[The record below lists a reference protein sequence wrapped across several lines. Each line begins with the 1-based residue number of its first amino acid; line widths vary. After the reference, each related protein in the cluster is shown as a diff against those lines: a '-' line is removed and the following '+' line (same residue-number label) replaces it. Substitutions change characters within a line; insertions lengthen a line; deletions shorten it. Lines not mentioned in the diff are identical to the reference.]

1 MTGSHHLPPLPAP
14 SGTIGAA
21 PATLTDDSELE
32 KGGRP
37 SPTPP
42 RSDEEHNNAYLV
54 RFEDGDPE
62 NPKNWN
68 KYYKAFITLQL
79 GLLAMSGSMAA
90 SIVAPAEPI
99 VALELG
105 ISREVAVLMVA
116 LFILG
121 YAFGPVLWAPLSEV
135 YGRRWSMLPAVF
147 AMICFSI
154 GTGFSHSPAAIFI
167 TRFIGGVF
175 GSAPI
180 SNVSAAL
187 GDIYMPKER
196 GVAMAFYA
204 VSVMGVPTLAPVIGA
219 ALTAQPHL
227 GWRWTEY
234 MESIITAVILGVT
247 VISLPETYPP
257 VLLKRKAKCMRKID
271 TRYWHPHESESMN
284 LGNIFSKYL
293 SRPIIMFFTEPMV
306 LCISLYA
313 SFIYGLLFLTLEVF
327 PIVFREQRGFGPVV
341 STLPFL
347 GLFVGVL
354 TAMLINIANQ
364 PLYIRALER
373 NKGRAVPE
381 ARLPPLVL
389 GQVLITAGL
398 FWFGWTAA
406 PEHHWALPVVAAGF
420 IGAGFNIAF
429 QQCLNFLVDT
439 YGPFAASATSANT
452 ILRSLLAC
460 GLPLAARP
468 MFLNLGIGPAA
479 SVLGAISC
487 LAFPVPFLFM
497 KYGPR
502 LRKISRFAPVVED

>member
-1 MTGSHHLPPLPAP
+1 MT
-14 SGTIGAA
+14 
-21 PATLTDDSELE
+21 
-32 KGGRP
+32 
-37 SPTPP
+37 
-42 RSDEEHNNAYLV
+42 
-54 RFEDGDPE
+54 
-62 NPKNWN
+62 
-68 KYYKAFITLQL
+68 
-79 GLLAMSGSMAA
+79 GSMAA

-99 VALELG
+99 IAQEFG

-121 YAFGPVLWAPLSEV
+121 YAFGPVLWAPVSEV
-135 YGRRWSMLPAVF
+135 YGRRCSMLPAVF
-147 AMICFSI
+147 IMICFSI
-154 GTGFSHSPAAIFI
+154 GTGFSHSPAALFI
-167 TRFIGGVF
+167 TRFLGG
-175 GSAPI
+175 
-180 SNVSAAL
+180 
-187 GDIYMPKER
+187 

-204 VSVMGVPTLAPVIGA
+204 VCVMGGPTLAPVIGS
-219 ALTAQPHL
+219 ALTVNPHL

-234 MESIITAVILGVT
+234 MEAIITAVILGVA
-247 VISLPETYPP
+247 IIWLPETYPP
-257 VLLKRKAKCMRKID
+257 ILLKRKAKLMRKTD
-271 TRYWHPHESESMN
+271 ARYWHPQESEKMKLS
-284 LGNIFSKYL
+284 NIFNKYL
-293 SRPIIMFFTEPMV
+293 SRPILLVKHPRSTVAAAVHKLTTVYRMFFTETMV

-354 TAMLINIANQ
+354 IAMLINIANQ

-373 NKGRAVPE
+373 NQGRAVPE

-389 GQVLITAGL
+389 GQVLITTGL
-398 FWFGWTAA
+398 FWFGWTAS
-406 PEHHWALPVVAAGF
+406 PSHHWSLPVVAAGF

-468 MFLNLGIGPAA
+468 MFLNLGVGPAA
-479 SVLGAISC
+479 SVLGAVSC

-502 LRKISRFAPVVED
+502 LRKMSRYAPVVED

>member
-1 MTGSHHLPPLPAP
+1 MRPQDGDAPGPLPAP
-14 SGTIGAA
+14 AAGAERSSSVTA
-21 PATLTDDSELE
+21 PATNTDDSDLE
-32 KGGRP
+32 KGGQPPISPP
-37 SPTPP
+37 S
-42 RSDEEHNNAYLV
+42 DGEKDNNNNNSAYIV

-68 KYYKAFITLQL
+68 KYYKAFITVQL
-79 GLLAMSGSMAA
+79 GLLAMTGSMAA

-99 VALELG
+99 VSMEFG

-121 YAFGPVLWAPLSEV
+121 YAFGPVLWAPVSEV

-147 AMICFSI
+147 VMICFSI
-154 GTGFSHSPAAIFI
+154 GTGFSHSPTAIFI

-187 GDIYMPKER
+187 GDIYTPR
-196 GVAMAFYA
+196 NR
-204 VSVMGVPTLAPVIGA
+204 
-219 ALTAQPHL
+219 
-227 GWRWTEY
+227 GWRWPFTLWTEY
-234 MESIITAVILGVT
+234 MEAIITAVILGVA
-247 VISLPETYPP
+247 IIWLPETYPP
-257 VLLKRKAKCMRKID
+257 VLLKRKAKRMRKTD
-271 TRYWHPHESESMN
+271 ARYWHPQEKEKMK
-284 LGNIFSKYL
+284 LGNIFTKYL
-293 SRPIIMFFTEPMV
+293 SRPILMFFTETMV

-327 PIVFREQRGFGPVV
+327 PLVFREQRGLGPVV

-354 TAMLINIANQ
+354 TAMLLNIANQ
-364 PLYIRALER
+364 PLYIRALDR
-373 NKGRAVPE
+373 NGGRAVPE

-389 GQVLITAGL
+389 GQVLITTGL
-398 FWFGWTAA
+398 FWFGWTAS
-406 PEHHWALPVVAAGF
+406 PQHHWALPVVAAGF
-420 IGAGFNIAF
+420 IGAGFNVAF

-468 MFLNLGIGPAA
+468 MFLGLGVGPAA
-479 SVLGAISC
+479 SVLGAVSC

-502 LRKISRFAPVVED
+502 LRRMSRYAPVVED

>member
-1 MTGSHHLPPLPAP
+1 
-14 SGTIGAA
+14 
-21 PATLTDDSELE
+21 
-32 KGGRP
+32 
-37 SPTPP
+37 
-42 RSDEEHNNAYLV
+42 
-54 RFEDGDPE
+54 
-62 NPKNWN
+62 
-68 KYYKAFITLQL
+68 
-79 GLLAMSGSMAA
+79 
-90 SIVAPAEPI
+90 
-99 VALELG
+99 
-105 ISREVAVLMVA
+105 
-116 LFILG
+116 
-121 YAFGPVLWAPLSEV
+121 
-135 YGRRWSMLPAVF
+135 
-147 AMICFSI
+147 
-154 GTGFSHSPAAIFI
+154 
-167 TRFIGGVF
+167 
-175 GSAPI
+175 
-180 SNVSAAL
+180 
-187 GDIYMPKER
+187 
-196 GVAMAFYA
+196 
-204 VSVMGVPTLAPVIGA
+204 
-219 ALTAQPHL
+219 
-227 GWRWTEY
+227 
-234 MESIITAVILGVT
+234 MEAIITAVILGVAT
-247 VISLPETYPP
+247 IWLPETYPP
-257 VLLKRKAKCMRKID
+257 ILLKRKAKHMRKTD
-271 TRYWHPHESESMN
+271 ARYWHPQESEKMKLS
-284 LGNIFSKYL
+284 NIFTKYL
-293 SRPIIMFFTEPMV
+293 SRPIMLVVYLRYSLTISVLELTTVHRMFFTETMV

-373 NKGRAVPE
+373 NRGRAVPE

-398 FWFGWTAA
+398 FWFGWTAS

-468 MFLNLGIGPAA
+468 MFLDLGVGPAA
-479 SVLGAISC
+479 SVLGAVSC

-502 LRKISRFAPVVED
+502 LRKMSRYAPVVED

>member
-1 MTGSHHLPPLPAP
+1 MKTHDTEAALPPPATVAGAKRN
-14 SGTIGAA
+14 SIGAA
-21 PATLTDDSELE
+21 PATSTDDSELE
-32 KGGRP
+32 KGGQP
-37 SPTPP
+37 SPTSPP
-42 RSDEEHNNAYLV
+42 SERKENNNAYFV
-54 RFEDGDPE
+54 RFEDGDPG

-68 KYYKAFITLQL
+68 KYYKAFITVQL
-79 GLLAMSGSMAA
+79 GLLAMTGSMAA

-135 YGRRWSMLPAVF
+135 YGRRLSMLPAVF
-147 AMICFSI
+147 VMICFSI
-154 GTGFSHSPAAIFI
+154 GTGFSRSPAAIFT
-167 TRFIGGVF
+167 TRFFGGVF

-187 GDIYMPKER
+187 GDIYMPRTR
-196 GVAMAFYA
+196 GVAMALAKSYA
-204 VSVMGVPTLAPVIGA
+204 VCVMGGPTLAPVVGS
-219 ALTAQPHL
+219 ALTIHPHL
-227 GWRWTEY
+227 GWRY
-234 MESIITAVILGVT
+234 A
-247 VISLPETYPP
+247 
-257 VLLKRKAKCMRKID
+257 
-271 TRYWHPHESESMN
+271 RYWHPHESEKID
-284 LGNIFSKYL
+284 LGNVFDKYL
-293 SRPIIMFFTEPMV
+293 SRPILMFFTEPMV

-373 NKGRAVPE
+373 NEGRAVPE
-381 ARLPPLVL
+381 ARLPPLIL
-389 GQVLITAGL
+389 GQVLITTGL

-406 PEHHWALPVVAAGF
+406 PAHHWALPVVAAGF

-452 ILRSLLAC
+452 ILRSFLAC

-468 MFLNLGIGPAA
+468 MFLNLGVGPAS

-487 LAFPVPFLFM
+487 LAFPVPFLLM
-497 KYGPR
+497 KYGPH
-502 LRKISRFAPVVED
+502 LRKISRFAPMVQD